1 MLEEDA
7 LSHVLSHKEKL
18 LRLDETLEHK
28 LSHKT
33 TRGLKR
39 ADTSMTHMIQDDEAR
54 LRTLE
59 AAQVHGRWV
68 YTD

>member
-1 MLEEDA
+1 MLAGRTPRLRLRNGFDA
-7 LSHVLSHKEKL
+7 G
-18 LRLDETLEHK
+18 LDETLEHK